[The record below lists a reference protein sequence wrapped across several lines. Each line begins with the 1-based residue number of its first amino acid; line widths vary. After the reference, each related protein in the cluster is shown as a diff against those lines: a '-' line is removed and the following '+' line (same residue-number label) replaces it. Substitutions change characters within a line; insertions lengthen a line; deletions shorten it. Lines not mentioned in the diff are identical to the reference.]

1 LIIRPSILIRLRNL
15 RCEEAKVLT
24 RTVEPHDDDDDDDD
38 DDNGGGGGDDETA
51 ILKFDDLKCK
61 VLEFGNFI
69 SHFVLEVPHQKN
81 KSRAATVTL
90 SD

>member
-38 DDNGGGGGDDETA
+38 GNDGGGGDDETA
-51 ILKFDDLKCK
+51 VLKFDD
-61 VLEFGNFI
+61 
-69 SHFVLEVPHQKN
+69 
-81 KSRAATVTL
+81 
-90 SD
+90 